1 MNDWEEPVY
10 KTLAASELG
19 VGHTSGIVPTRDT
32 QEYFGRPK
40 EENTHTIKEIAIE
53 FFGGEDVENIKTNV
67 MYYVSS
73 THKHIHLT
81 GNLMPTYLKYG
92 AEPGDILVFW
102 RNKTDDTRFKT
113 ELIKPGSERWDKIEA
128 SDDFP
133 QKGGY
138 LKLNP
143 PLRKKSV
150 SVGGWMLRR
159 IF

>member
-1 MNDWEEPVY
+1 MASYTQIGSFLLSYSHMENWNDPVY

-19 VGHTSGIVPTRDT
+19 VGHTSGIVPTKET
-32 QEYFGRPK
+32 QEYFGEPN
-40 EENTHTIKEIAIE
+40 EENTHTIKEIDID
-53 FFGGEDVENIKTNV
+53 FWCGENNESIKTNV

-92 AEPGDILVFW
+92 AELGDVLVFW
-102 RNKTDDTRFKT
+102 KSKDDDTKFKA
-113 ELIKPGSERWDKIEA
+113 ELIKPGSERWDEIEA

-133 QKGGY
+133 RRGGF

-143 PLRKKSV
+143 PA
-150 SVGGWMLRR
+150 
-159 IF
+159 